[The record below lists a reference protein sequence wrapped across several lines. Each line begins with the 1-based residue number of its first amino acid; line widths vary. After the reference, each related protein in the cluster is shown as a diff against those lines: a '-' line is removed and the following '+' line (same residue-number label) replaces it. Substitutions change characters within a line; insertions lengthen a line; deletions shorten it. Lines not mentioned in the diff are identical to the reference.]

1 MTKPQL
7 PNLQKLSP
15 TRSTASTSAT
25 VTTSTSLSWYLRKPG
40 SHQSIFNVE
49 QKFRDC
55 GRSLKENIEF
65 ANQIRS
71 SEWFFLEEKTFWIN
85 QENFKKSKA
94 QNMQ

>member
-1 MTKPQL
+1 MTKLQL
-7 PNLQKLSP
+7 PNLHQTTS
-15 TRSTASTSAT
+15 TRFSASTSAT
-25 VTTSTSLSWYLRKPG
+25 VTTSTSLIWYLRTPG

-49 QKFRDC
+49 QEFRDY